1 MGESRSTYQFGPFRL
16 QVDRRLLLRDGV
28 PVALSPKALE
38 TLLALVEQRDRV
50 LTKDELLQRIWGDTV
65 VEEGGLT
72 RNISVLRKALGETP
86 DDHRYI
92 VTVPGRG
99 YRFVADAADV
109 REEAETEPVET
120 APAETEP
127 AAEAGALSGALPEAP
142 ALAAPSEPAP
152 VTVTAASPAGAGW
165 PWRRVVL
172 GVGAALAVGALIYA
186 LRSPQ
191 AVAGGRPQITAL
203 AVLPL
208 DNLSG
213 DPSQE
218 YFADGMTE
226 ALIANL
232 ARIRALRVVS
242 RTSVMRFKG
251 AARSLPEIAR
261 ALEVDAVIEGSV
273 QRSGDRVRINLQL
286 VQGPTDTHLWARQ
299 YERELTDVLKLQAD
313 VARAVAEEIQVQ
325 ITAEERARLAAAG
338 VVAPAAYQEYLLG
351 QHYLWRTNEEDL
363 TRAIAHFE
371 QATRLDPGYAAA
383 HAGLSHAWWWRG
395 IFGAKTLKQVE
406 PPSRAAATTAL
417 QLDGEL
423 AEAHVSM
430 GRIKFAYDWDWPG
443 AQRHFRRALDIDP
456 NNRDAHFFHG
466 MLFMALGRFAE
477 AVTHMERA
485 ERLDPLSAAVQSGF
499 GRVLYR
505 ARRFDEAIVHL
516 NEAIDLEPQ
525 TPGSYHRLADVYE
538 EEGKYD
544 QALALHGKEDTLLGR
559 PAGAGPAVARIY
571 ARMGKPAEARRIL
584 QAQRTSKW
592 AWVESATVHAALGD
606 KDEAFRSLSR
616 MFEERDGLNYVKTDP
631 RLDSLHADPRWQV
644 LLRRMNFPPDA
655 DSTAAAK

>member
-1 MGESRSTYQFGPFRL
+1 MGESRSAYQFGPFRL

-28 PVALSPKALE
+28 PVALAPKALE
-38 TLLALVEQRDRV
+38 TLLALVEHRDRV
-50 LTKDELLQRIWGDTV
+50 LTKDELLQRIWADTV

-99 YRFVADAADV
+99 YRFVADITHVGGDEDGLASDAGRRSEGPGAV
-109 REEAETEPVET
+109 TPATPGEPPPVAT
-120 APAETEP
+120 PAPA
-127 AAEAGALSGALPEAP
+127 
-142 ALAAPSEPAP
+142 PSA
-152 VTVTAASPAGAGW
+152 W
-165 PWRRVVL
+165 PWRLVALGVAATLVVGVL
-172 GVGAALAVGALIYA
+172 GYTRRTPG
-186 LRSPQ
+186 
-191 AVAGGRPQITAL
+191 AVASRRPPITAL

-208 DNLSG
+208 ENLSG

-232 ARIRALRVVS
+232 AHIRALRVVS

-251 AARSLPEIAR
+251 AAARSLPEIAR
-261 ALEVDAVIEGSV
+261 ALDVDAVVEGSV
-273 QRSGDRVRINLQL
+273 QRSGDRVRITLQL
-286 VQGPTDTHLWARQ
+286 VQAPADTHLWARQ
-299 YERELTDVLKLQAD
+299 YERELTDVLKLQAE
-313 VARAVAEEIQVQ
+313 VARAVVEEIQVQ
-325 ITAEERARLAAAG
+325 ITAEERARLASADPVNA
-338 VVAPAAYQEYLLG
+338 AAYQEYLLG
-351 QHYLWRTNEEDL
+351 QHYLWRLTDEDL
-363 TRAIAHFE
+363 TRAVSHFDE
-371 QATRLDPGYAAA
+371 AIRLDPSYAAA
-383 HAGLSHAWWWRG
+383 HAGLSHAWWWTG

-406 PPSRAAATTAL
+406 PRSRAAASTAL
-417 QLDGEL
+417 RLDRTL

-430 GRIKFAYDWDWPG
+430 GRIKFGYDWDWP
-443 AQRHFRRALDIDP
+443 AAEDHFRRALDIDP

-466 MLFMALGRFAE
+466 MLSMALGRFDDAI
-477 AVTHMERA
+477 AHMERA

-516 NEAIDLEPQ
+516 NHAIELEPQ

-538 EEGKYD
+538 EVGQYD
-544 QALALHGKEDTLLGR
+544 QALALHAKEATLLRR

-584 QAQRTSKW
+584 QAPRTSTW
-592 AWVESATVHAALGD
+592 PWLETATVHAALGEQ
-606 KDEAFRSLSR
+606 DEAFRSLSR

-631 RLDSLHADPRWQV
+631 RLDKLHADPRWQV
-644 LLRRMNFPPDA
+644 LLRRMNVPPDA
-655 DSTAAAK
+655 ATTAAAK